1 MSIGEIRTP
10 GAPDFSPHIERLLK
24 EANIRNTPD
33 ARSSLFSSLHLA
45 WGDVQLERMYQKT
58 RIPSILYRSLNNSIK
73 ETQRLLRR
81 LEKLQLRG
89 IDTDRCPVVDGTALT
104 QPIVGWFDEVPPGA
118 TMVVFNRQR
127 MLDRL
132 LRDIARYNPK
142 RKRGRQQERDKF
154 LIVARASH
162 FFRQYSPEKPTGY
175 PNGRFAKFCKKFY
188 EVITGDS
195 PSGSSLEKLI
205 RNEVKAPTIE
215 TQMTQK
221 T

>member
-1 MSIGEIRTP
+1 MSIPEIRTP
-10 GAPDFSPHIERLLK
+10 GAPDFSPHIEGLLK
-24 EANIRNTPD
+24 EANVRITPD

-58 RIPSILYRSLNNSIK
+58 RIPPILFRSLNKSIK

-89 IDTDRCPVVDGTALT
+89 IDTDRCSVVDGTALT

-154 LIVARASH
+154 IIVARAGY
-162 FFRQYSPEKPTGY
+162 FFRQHSPKELTGY
-175 PNGRFAKFCKKFY
+175 SAGPFAKFCKRFY
-188 EVITGDS
+188 EVVTGDTLRG
-195 PSGSSLEKLI
+195 SGLEKLI
-205 RNEVKAPTIE
+205 KAEAKKPTLG
-215 TQMTQK
+215 TQTLQK